1 MASNSDIFRQV
12 AAAVD
17 IVEIVGEHLALKK
30 AGREYKCLCPFHPDH
45 RPSMAVVP
53 HKQIFHCFVCGT
65 GGDVFTFVEKYHK
78 MSRGESL
85 RMLAQR
91 AGIKLPEL
99 PGRGGGP
106 QRDKDGM
113 TPRER
118 IARTNE
124 WACAY
129 FERLL
134 RTPEGRAGLEYLHGR
149 GLTDETIGRFRLG
162 MSPDGWT
169 GMVNAAMRLGVS
181 NEALFEAGLIKQR
194 QDSSPYDAFRNRVI
208 FPIIDATGGG
218 GGAAGS
224 GRVIAFGGRVLV
236 EKRDEAGNVVEAKY
250 LNSPDS
256 KLFNKSESLYGL
268 NLARQQIIRTRTAI
282 VVEGYMDVIACHQ
295 AGVTNV
301 IATLGTALTPEH
313 PRILKNYAQ
322 TVVLVFDS
330 DDAGR
335 RATDRALEVFVRGSL
350 DIKLTNVP
358 DGKDP
363 CDFCIK
369 NGGEPFQKL
378 VDVAT
383 DALTYKWQQLQRQF
397 HGTDSVTA
405 RQEAVTTYLRFVAAA
420 LEGDGGEGR
429 PAVDPVRRGLL
440 MAKIGSLV
448 NMPADVLQAT
458 LKKLAGQ
465 GRSAYRPVQSPPTPG
480 PPNAPPGPQSAE
492 GHEAGGEVALEEAVP
507 TRLELQTLKGQDAA
521 EGWLLG
527 ALLVEPP
534 LFGKVR
540 GEIGLSLFRTLAKL
554 AAGLLEYFDN
564 HAELADCTL
573 PEILNT
579 LREAGGEGEAGESA
593 GAELVRQAIEL
604 EARTADWLE
613 PANLSPEHA
622 KLLQHLS
629 KDRGLTLEMLARDS
643 LRELQAARWGG
654 ATTDPQV
661 EAEFAEG
668 KKEEATGAE
677 AELLKEIQQIQQ
689 RNRTGGNRR
698 VIG

>member
-1 MASNSDIFRQV
+1 
-12 AAAVD
+12 
-17 IVEIVGEHLALKK
+17 
-30 AGREYKCLCPFHPDH
+30 
-45 RPSMAVVP
+45 MAVVP

-78 MSRGESL
+78 MGRGEVL

-99 PGRGGGP
+99 PGRGPGP
-106 QRDKDGM
+106 QRDKEGL

-118 IARTNE
+118 IAKTNE
-124 WACAY
+124 WACAF
-129 FERLL
+129 FERHL
-134 RTPEGRAGLEYLHGR
+134 RTPQGQAGLDYLHSR
-149 GLTDETIGRFRLG
+149 GLTDDTITRFRLG

-169 GMVNAAMRLGVS
+169 GLVNAAMRLGVT

-208 FPIIDATGGG
+208 FPIIDASG
-218 GGAAGS
+218 GGAG
-224 GRVIAFGGRVLV
+224 GRVIAFGGRILV

-268 NLARQQIIRTRTAI
+268 NLARQHIIRTRTAI

-301 IATLGTALTPEH
+301 IATLGTALTPDH
-313 PRILKNYAQ
+313 ARILKNYAQ

-350 DIKLTNVP
+350 EIKLTNVP

-363 CDFCIK
+363 CDFCMK

-378 VDVAT
+378 VDAAT
-383 DALTYKWQQLQRQF
+383 DALTHKWQQLQTQF

-420 LEGDGGEGR
+420 LEGEGGAGGGG
-429 PAVDPVRRGLL
+429 AAIDPVRRGLL
-440 MAKIGSLV
+440 MAKIGRLV
-448 NMPADVLQAT
+448 NMSSEDLHAT
-458 LKKLAGQ
+458 LKKLAQQ
-465 GRSAYRPVQSPPTPG
+465 GHSAYRPPASPAWKGAGHSAAGPPDPSPPSPAQNQ
-480 PPNAPPGPQSAE
+480 PPMEGYESPPDTGTISAEDAPPA
-492 GHEAGGEVALEEAVP
+492 
-507 TRLELQTLKGQDAA
+507 RLDMRTLKGLDAA

-534 LFGKVR
+534 LFGKIRSEV
-540 GEIGLSLFRTLAKL
+540 SLTLFHSLENL
-554 AAGLLEYFDN
+554 ATALLAYFDN

-573 PEILNT
+573 PEILHA
-579 LREAGGEGEAGESA
+579 LRESGGEGESGEAA

-604 EARTADWLE
+604 EAKTADWLE
-613 PANLSPEHA
+613 PANLSPQHA
-622 KLLQHLS
+622 KLLQNLT
-629 KDRGLTLEMLARDS
+629 KDRGLTLESLVRDS
-643 LRELQAARWGG
+643 LKELQAARWAG
-654 ATTDPQV
+654 ATTDPQLD
-661 EAEFAEG
+661 AEFGAAE
-668 KKEEATGAE
+668 KPAEIAAPPAPPDEAD
-677 AELLKEIQQIQQ
+677 LLKEIQQIQR
-689 RNRTGGNRR
+689 RNTTGGNRR
-698 VIG
+698 VTG